1 MYKEVVDK
9 YILSSM
15 KSGEHVRL
23 SVWRSIKTEFVK
35 FLTSGNNVDLT
46 DDKELQIINKMA
58 QQRRDSIEEYIKAGR
73 KELADA
79 EKNELDILM
88 SLLPNEPNNDDILC
102 AINDFLASKTEK
114 VSMKDMRDVMSYVK
128 SKYPTVDGGIVTK
141 IFREN
146 FI

>member
-102 AINDFLASKTEK
+102 AIKDFLASKTEK